1 MFAQAL
7 ARTTQVFANN
17 LAIVSPAG
25 NLNWRDFGRGI
36 RSVAGGLRELGLAP
50 GDRVSVLAGNTPAH
64 HPMMFSNCRGGCV
77 LVPLN
82 VRLSSGEMAQIVD
95 EVEASAIVADGA
107 NKDSLAAL
115 ADAVTGT
122 PKLIDLDGDAGQETT
137 LGDLANTEGV
147 DPWQARLSDLAALFY
162 TGGTTG
168 RPKGVMVSDGSLT
181 VQTLNLVNDLNISS
195 ETVYIHAPPI
205 FHLAGAGVAHACSF
219 SGATQVFPA
228 DMAPDAFMR
237 MVADHKVTFVSLIPT
252 MLAGMMEAPGVSEA
266 FRDVRTIVYGAAP
279 ISEALLRKVME
290 RCPDVDLVQI
300 YGQTECVGPCLILPP
315 ERHTLSGPLAGKL
328 NTAGRANMTSEV
340 RIADEAG
347 QPVAPGTAGEI
358 LIRGPSVMLG
368 YWKQPDISEQTLK
381 DGWLHT
387 GDLGV
392 MDEDGFVRIADRLK
406 DMIVS
411 GGENVFCG
419 EVENAIS
426 EHPEVIACAVVGLP
440 DEKWGERV
448 HAVVVVSDSHSL
460 TEESLRDHCKD
471 LIAGYKCPRTATFTT
486 EPLPLSAVG
495 KVRKD
500 LLREQVAG

>member
-25 NLNWRDFGRGI
+25 NMNWRDFGRGI

-50 GDRVSVLAGNTPAH
+50 GDRVAVLAGNTPEH
-64 HPMMFSNCRGGCV
+64 LTMMYAISWAGCV

-82 VRLSSGEMAQIVD
+82 VRLSIDEMATIVD
-95 EVEASAIVADGA
+95 EAEASAIVADGA
-107 NKDSLAAL
+107 NKDSLDAL

-137 LGDLANTEGV
+137 LEDLANTEGV
-147 DPWQARLSDLAALFY
+147 DPWQAQLSDLAALFY

-181 VQTLNLVNDLNISS
+181 VQTLNLVKDLNISS

-228 DMAPDAFMR
+228 DMAPDAFMK

-460 TEESLRDHCKD
+460 TEKSLRDHCKD

>member
-7 ARTTQVFANN
+7 ARTIQVFGDRT
-17 LAIVSPAG
+17 AIVSPAG
-25 NLNWRDFGRGI
+25 KLTWDNFGARI
-36 RSVAGGLRELGLAP
+36 RSVAGGLRQLGLAP
-50 GDRVSVLAGNTPAH
+50 GDRVAVLAGNSPEHLT
-64 HPMMFSNCRGGCV
+64 MMYAISWAGCV

-82 VRLSSGEMAQIVD
+82 VRLSVEEMTQIVN
-95 EVEASAIVADGA
+95 EADAAAIAGDVP
-107 NKDSLAAL
+107 NRDSLKAL
-115 ADAVTGT
+115 AGAAATA
-122 PKLIDLDGDAGQETT
+122 PMLIDLDGGADQGHPMS
-137 LGDLANTEGV
+137 DLAESEGV
-147 DPWQARLSDLAALFY
+147 EPWRAEMSDLAALFY

-168 RPKGVMVSDGSLT
+168 RPKGVMVSDGALT
-181 VQTLNLVNDLNISS
+181 VQTLNLVKDLSVTD

-205 FHLAGAGVAHACSF
+205 FHLAGAGVAHACAF
-219 SGATQVFPA
+219 AGGTQVFPE
-228 DMAPDAFMR
+228 DMAPDAYMK
-237 MVADHKVTFVSLIPT
+237 MVLDNRVTLVSLIPT
-252 MLAGMMEAPGVSEA
+252 MLAGMMEAPDVSEA
-266 FRDVRTIVYGAAP
+266 FKAVRTIVYGAAP
-279 ISEALLRKVME
+279 ISEALLRRVME

-315 ERHTLSGPLAGKL
+315 ERHTLSGPLTGKL

-340 RIADEAG
+340 RIADEDG
-347 QPVAPGTAGEI
+347 QPVPVGTAGEI

-368 YWKQPDISEQTLK
+368 YWKQPDITEQTLK

-387 GDLGV
+387 GDVGV

-426 EHPEVIACAVVGLP
+426 EHPEVLACAVVGLP

-448 HAVVVVSDSHSL
+448 HAVVVVDDGHTL
-460 TEESLRDHCKD
+460 TEEALRDHCKD
-471 LIAGYKCPRTATFTT
+471 LIAGYKCPRSATFTT
-486 EPLPLSAVG
+486 DPLPLSAVG

-500 LLREQVAG
+500 LIRDRLIG